1 MNSTEMPSMNSLK
14 TSSMNSSETP
24 NTDRMTP
31 EQIEIHAMHNEDLP
45 PHLKYPEQLLFMAF
59 RWLHQSVRA
68 GRVTREQAHNEKAQL
83 LDKFAEWMRW
93 DGIYRDTCKMRVELG
108 GYSKEVELESC
119 ERCKQMM
126 IIFDGRK

>member
-1 MNSTEMPSMNSLK
+1 M
-14 TSSMNSSETP
+14 
-24 NTDRMTP
+24 DP

-68 GRVTREQAHNEKAQL
+68 GQVTREQAHNEKAQL

-93 DGIYRDTCKMRVELG
+93 DGIYQDTCKMRVELASVAKDMTVSG
-108 GYSKEVELESC
+108 C
-119 ERCKQMM
+119 PICKRAIE
-126 IIFDGRK
+126 IIDRRT